1 MANYTLSVAYN
12 WDPRLLED
20 VVRNKYPVSDFFA
33 SAQHTTVGGGR
44 PSSILPE
51 TSEKAIKQQL
61 KMMHENGIEFF
72 YTMNAPCMAGQEFVR
87 ETHEKMLRELEWI
100 QNISVDG
107 VILAIPYLIELV
119 KEQFPKLK
127 IRVSTVAK
135 VNTVNKARYF
145 EALGASSITPD
156 VMINRNF
163 KVLEK
168 MVKGTKS
175 EIDLIV
181 TDGCL
186 YECPF
191 RLYHYT
197 LTGHASQTYSN
208 REAYIDYPILRC
220 NMEKFSHPAE
230 VLKCRWI
237 RPEDLKYYEAI
248 GIKKFKIGGRRLATD
263 VILRSVK
270 AYSEQK
276 YNGNLTDI
284 IEGFSFEYGGVKEDP
299 NKKMGMVNAGVN
311 TPDKKATLIID
322 NTKLDGFIEFFK
334 KQDCAANC
342 ADCNYC
348 EDWAKKVITI
358 DKESVEIFLSAV
370 HAFHDDLITSREYGL
385 ERVDGN
391 DGKKKK
397 KGGIDWDQLA
407 RKNFDEIISRSPPT
421 TRGMAR
427 MVIGSLAEKNAKK
440 RGATKVENDDVAI
453 AFLTGVPGP
462 FQKGLKGDLKELGM
476 RCEI

>member
-1 MANYTLSVAYN
+1 MGKHRLSVAYN
-12 WDPRLLED
+12 WDPRLIEE
-20 VVRNKYPVSDFFA
+20 VVKNKYPVKDFFA

-51 TSEKAIKQQL
+51 TTEKIMKQHIK
-61 KMMHENGIEFF
+61 KMHDAGIEFM
-72 YTMNAPCMAGQEFVR
+72 YASNAPCMGGQEFVR
-87 ETHEKMLRELEWI
+87 ETHEKMLKEFEWI
-100 QNISVDG
+100 QGIGVDG
-107 VILAIPYLIELV
+107 VILAIPYLMELV

-135 VNTVNKARYF
+135 VNTVNKAKYF
-145 EALGASSITPD
+145 EALGATSITPD

-168 MVKGTKS
+168 MAKGTS
-175 EIDLIV
+175 CDLDLVV

-191 RLYHYT
+191 RLYHYS

-208 REAYIDYPILRC
+208 RDAYIDYPILRC
-220 NMEKFSHPAE
+220 NIEKFTHPAE
-230 VLKCRWI
+230 AMKCRWI
-237 RPEDLKYYEAI
+237 RPEDLKHYEAI
-248 GIKKFKIGGRRLATD
+248 GIHNFKIGGRRLTAD
-263 VILRSVK
+263 IILRSVK
-270 AYSEQK
+270 AYTEQK
-276 YNGNLTDI
+276 YDGNLTDI

-299 NKKMGMVNAGVN
+299 NKKMGMANA
-311 TPDKKATLIID
+311 TEKKANMVID
-322 NTKLDGFIEFFK
+322 NTKLDGFIDFFK

-348 EDWAKKVITI
+348 DEWAKKAITI
-358 DKESVEIFLSAV
+358 DQEGVEIFLNSV
-370 HAFHDDLITSREYGL
+370 HAFHDDLITSREFGL
-385 ERVDGN
+385 
-391 DGKKKK
+391 GKAVEGAGRKTK
-397 KGGIDWDQLA
+397 KGGMDWDPLA
-407 RKNFDEIISRSPPT
+407 RKNFDEIIGRSPPA

-427 MVIGSLAEKNAKK
+427 MVIGSLAEKTAKK
-440 RGATKVENDDVAI
+440 RGATKVENDDVSI

-476 RCEI
+476 KCEV